1 MEVDSLPRIVDGDI
15 VISTAGVM
23 TINPG
28 PRIKVVLDKVQ
39 AGALICSNYCNGSRN
54 RPVVEIVTYALEG
67 REDG

>member
-39 AGALICSNYCNGSRN
+39 AGALIFSNYCNGSRN